1 MIARLTLALALGAG
15 VPVLLRVTRSNRD
28 PEVRRKAIFWL
39 AQSQDP
45 RAVGLFEEILTRP

>member
-1 MIARLTLALALGAG
+1 
-15 VPVLLRVTRSNRD
+15 VCHRD

-45 RAVGLFEEILTRP
+45 RAVALFEEILTRP